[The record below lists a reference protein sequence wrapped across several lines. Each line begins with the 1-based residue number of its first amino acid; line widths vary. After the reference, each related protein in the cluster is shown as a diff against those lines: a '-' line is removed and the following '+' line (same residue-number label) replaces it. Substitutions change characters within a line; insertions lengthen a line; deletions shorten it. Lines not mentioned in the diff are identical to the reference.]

1 MKIIPEEDIRVLN
14 LITGDMDMELS
25 IIVKEESM
33 QDTGNKIKCMAKV
46 SFIIQIRKWL
56 MMGTGK
62 MINCQAMEFFLMNR
76 WLL

>member
-1 MKIIPEEDIRVLN
+1 MKTIQEVDMRVLN
-14 LITGDMDMELS
+14 LIIRDMDMEHS

-33 QDTGNKIKCMAKV
+33 QDTGNKIKCMEKV
-46 SFIIQIRKWL
+46 SSIIQIRKQR

-62 MINCQAMEFFLMNR
+62 MTNCQAMEFFLMNR